1 MIWEMAAPG
10 QDHQPDQGQDHTP
23 GQDQEPDQG
32 QRTKPDQQPRRTC
45 DGEKSR
51 AGDVGQRRTAPDW
64 TGPAWETDPPGLHKP
79 DPDPRPDRGPLLVA
93 LRRRLKTASQDAH
106 AGPAKEPD
114 PDPAR
119 RAEGGFMRAVQ
130 PPGSLTY
137 TPP

>member
-1 MIWEMAAPG
+1 MAAPG

-64 TGPAWETDPPGLHKP
+64 TGPAWETDPPGLHQPDRNQRTKP
-79 DPDPRPDRGPLLVA
+79 GQDHAPGPDHQPDRGPLRGAIAPAVENGLA
-93 LRRRLKTASQDAH
+93 SSASRTRTGPPAGPGQPRRR
-106 AGPAKEPD
+106 
-114 PDPAR
+114 
-119 RAEGGFMRAVQ
+119 GFTRPV
-130 PPGSLTY
+130 
-137 TPP
+137 